1 MAEVTTRSMDQ
12 VKLTFPVNKRKIKD
26 ARPHKIPAM
35 IKDLMALNNST
46 TKIQVILF
54 GAEQLLKAQ

>member
-54 GAEQLLKAQ
+54 GAE